1 MMSRLEFITKSFFL
15 ILILISCTSS
25 QDQSN
30 TLAKQIWI
38 VDIESWLNMMP
49 GGPGSF
55 HIIGTYECSD
65 TTVCSA
71 QLKNIKVY
79 SDSAEIYDL
88 TKDNFTVDRQI
99 EQVSQKI
106 SYSFYTQPGIKL
118 NERIQTIEKVDVTLI
133 FNFNDVIIE
142 KNVKDIILTRAY

>member
-1 MMSRLEFITKSFFL
+1 MSGLKIIPNSFIF
-15 ILILISCTSS
+15 ILIFISCTSS

-30 TLAKQIWI
+30 KLAEQIRI

-55 HIIGTYECSD
+55 HVIGKYECSD
-65 TTVCSA
+65 TADCSA

-79 SDSAEIYDL
+79 SDSVLIYDL
-88 TKDNFTVDRQI
+88 TKENFRIEKQI
-99 EQVSQKI
+99 EQDTQRI

-118 NERIQTIEKVDVTLI
+118 NDRIQSIEKVDVTLI
-133 FNFNDVIIE
+133 FIFNDVKIE
-142 KNVKDIILTRAY
+142 KKINDIVLTRAY